1 MTGTQSTAQPLS
13 GIKVLDFSTL
23 LPGPMATLFLAEAG
37 AQVIKIERPG
47 DGEEMRTYEPKWGRD
62 PASFAM
68 LNRGKQSLALDLKSE
83 RQLEFLLPLIRE
95 ADVVVEQFR
104 PGVMERL
111 GLGYDALALVNPKII
126 YCSITG
132 YGQTGD
138 RTLKTGHDL
147 NYIGDT
153 GLLALSM
160 GPENNPTIPPV
171 LAADIAGGSY
181 PAVVNILLAL
191 LNREKTGQGTHID
204 VSMADNMFMLMWWAI
219 GNGLATGYWPANG
232 SSLLTGGS
240 PRYKIYPTSDGRHV
254 AVAAL
259 EQKFWDIFC
268 EAIKL
273 APEFHNDQQ
282 DPTATIAAVGSLI
295 SEFPG
300 YHWEPVL
307 AQANCCCT
315 VVRTLP
321 EAMRD
326 MHFHGRGLFDH
337 TLVNEVGETLPATPV
352 AVAPQFRGD
361 PSVEKAAPAVGAHND
376 IVLNQK

>member
-1 MTGTQSTAQPLS
+1 MTGTSASAQPLS

-23 LPGPMATLFLAEAG
+23 LPGPMATLFLVEAG

-47 DGEEMRTYEPKWGRD
+47 DGEEMRSYEPKWGRD

-68 LNRGKQSLALDLKSE
+68 LNRGKQSLALDLKSD

-95 ADVVVEQFR
+95 ADIVVEQFR
-104 PGVMERL
+104 PGVMDRL
-111 GLGYDALALVNPKII
+111 GLGYDAMALVNPGII

-138 RTLKTGHDL
+138 RVQKTGHDL

-153 GLLALSM
+153 GLLSLSM
-160 GPENNPTIPPV
+160 GPEGNPTVPPF
-171 LAADIAGGSY
+171 LAADIAGGTY

-191 LNREKTGQGTHID
+191 LNREKTGEGTHLDIA
-204 VSMADNMFMLMWWAI
+204 MADNMFMLMWWAI
-219 GNGLATGYWPANG
+219 GNGLATGFWPANG
-232 SSLLTGGS
+232 KSLLTGGS
-240 PRYKIYPTSDGRHV
+240 PRYQIYPTSDGRHV

-259 EQKFWDIFC
+259 EQKFWESFC
-268 EAIKL
+268 DAIKL
-273 APEFHNDQQ
+273 DAGFHNDQQ
-282 DPTATIAAVGSLI
+282 DPAGTIDAVRSLI

-315 VVRTLP
+315 VVKTLP

-337 TLVNEVGETLPATPV
+337 TLVNEAGDTLPATPV
-352 AVAPQFRGD
+352 AVAPQFRD
-361 PSVEKAAPAVGAHND
+361 DASVEKAAPGVGSHND

>member
-1 MTGTQSTAQPLS
+1 MTGTSASAQPLS

-23 LPGPMATLFLAEAG
+23 LPGPMATLFLVEAG

-47 DGEEMRTYEPKWGRD
+47 DGEEMRSYEPKWGRE

-68 LNRGKQSLALDLKSE
+68 LNRGKQSLALDLKSD

-104 PGVMERL
+104 PGVMDRL
-111 GLGYDALALVNPKII
+111 GLGYDAMALVNPGII

-138 RTLKTGHDL
+138 RTQKTGHDL

-153 GLLALSM
+153 GLLSLSM
-160 GPENNPTIPPV
+160 GPEGNPTVPPF
-171 LAADIAGGSY
+171 LAADIAGGTY

-191 LNREKTGQGTHID
+191 LNREKTGEGTHID
-204 VSMADNMFMLMWWAI
+204 IAMADNMFMLMWWAM
-219 GNGLATGYWPANG
+219 GNGLATGFWPSNG

-240 PRYKIYPTSDGRHV
+240 PRYQIYPTSDGRHV

-259 EQKFWDIFC
+259 EQKFWDGFC
-268 EAIKL
+268 QAVKL

-282 DPTATIAAVGSLI
+282 DPAGTIEAVRSLI

-300 YHWEPVL
+300 YHWEPIL
-307 AQANCCCT
+307 GQANCCCT
-315 VVRTLP
+315 VVKTLP

-337 TLVNEVGETLPATPV
+337 TLVNEAGDTLPATPV

-361 PSVEKAAPAVGAHND
+361 ASVEKAAPGVGAHND